1 MPSAAAVLWNHKLSP
16 LRTPL
21 DPNQVPEMEQNESD
35 TLIMEEQKV
44 KWASEQWT
52 VLLSTKKKENYG
64 SFK

>member
-1 MPSAAAVLWNHKLSP
+1 MPSAAAVLWNLSP

-21 DPNQVPEMEQNESD
+21 DPNQVPEMEQSESD
-35 TLIMEEQKV
+35 TLTEEQKV
-44 KWASEQWT
+44 KRASEQWT

>member
-21 DPNQVPEMEQNESD
+21 DPNPVPEMEQSESD
-35 TLIMEEQKV
+35 TLTEEQKV
-44 KWASEQWT
+44 KRASEQWT
-52 VLLSTKKKENYG
+52 VLLNTKKKENYG